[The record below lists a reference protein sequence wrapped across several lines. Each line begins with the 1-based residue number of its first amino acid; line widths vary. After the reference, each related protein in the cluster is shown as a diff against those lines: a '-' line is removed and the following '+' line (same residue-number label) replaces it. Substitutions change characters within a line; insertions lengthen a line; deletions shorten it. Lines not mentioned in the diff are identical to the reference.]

1 MSAVYY
7 RHQVQYYETDKM
19 DCVHHSNYIRWFE
32 EARTWLM
39 DQGGF
44 GYREMEALGVMSP
57 VLRVEAEY
65 RSMARFGDTVEIE
78 TKLERY
84 TGTRVAFS
92 YLVRDKET
100 GILRC
105 QGKTEHCFLGPQ
117 GRPVSLKKACP
128 AFHEKICRYLLE
140 EGSENADPA

>member
-92 YLVRDKET
+92 YLVRDGDE
-100 GILRC
+100 R
-105 QGKTEHCFLGPQ
+105 ESSDAR
-117 GRPVSLKKACP
+117 GRRNTVFWDPKAG
-128 AFHEKICRYLLE
+128 RY
-140 EGSENADPA
+140 P